1 MCVHHKSLRT
11 SKCQKELIYNIVN
24 FKRFLKTVS
33 MAHFNSRFINGID
46 NEPKAVLFR
55 SYNSNNNKNNN
66 FVKLLFARL
75 QQTREHALQIS
86 KSSLVQLLNE
96 AYVLLNTFYISTR
109 LWQKEWWKMHNY
121 REQLYKKHNISSVL
135 GLLKWFIIT
144 CLFPDEEF
152 LSHKS

>member
-1 MCVHHKSLRT
+1 
-11 SKCQKELIYNIVN
+11 
-24 FKRFLKTVS
+24 

-109 LWQKEWWKMHNY
+109 L
-121 REQLYKKHNISSVL
+121 
-135 GLLKWFIIT
+135 
-144 CLFPDEEF
+144 
-152 LSHKS
+152 